1 MLSQLPIRLPTAC
14 TDSAVCGFL
23 LSGTTTVT
31 DFLYNFLKSKYGVP
45 SAIAEAGYNLVD
57 ALQRYQVRNSKHSHG
72 S

>member
-1 MLSQLPIRLPTAC
+1 M
-14 TDSAVCGFL
+14 
-23 LSGTTTVT
+23 T

-57 ALQRYQVRNSKHSHG
+57 ALQRYQVRHSKQNRG

>member
-1 MLSQLPIRLPTAC
+1 M
-14 TDSAVCGFL
+14 
-23 LSGTTTVT
+23 T